1 MKYIMCVPGIKDTRM
16 EQHIELACKQAAP
29 QTYKPRKGKINGS
42 KDKYGKKQLERLFG
56 DSKDLIQKFGYEKY
70 FKADDAAVEKNN
82 WIKEHNAEVLK
93 QSIYNLEEARDMI
106 CLMMNTPSQLIRA
119 KRGAANYH
127 AQMRGNI
134 DILDKNGKH
143 FPIEELK
150 KHMALSGPTELDMPE
165 TADE

>member
-1 MKYIMCVPGIKDTRM
+1 MKYIMCVPGIKDTRI

-70 FKADDAAVEKNN
+70 FKADDVAVEKNN

-93 QSIYNLEEARDMI
+93 QSIYNLEEAKDTI
-106 CLMMNTPSQLIRA
+106 CLMMNTSSQLIRTN
-119 KRGAANYH
+119 RAASNYH

-143 FPIEELK
+143 FTVEELK
-150 KHMALSGPTELDMPE
+150 QHIQLSGPTELDMPE
-165 TADE
+165 TVDG